1 MKRQIYYYLVL
12 VLIILFV
19 HSSCKE
25 SIEEIFLSPES
36 STVLFENS
44 EKQNKLISFE
54 TNASIVSATV
64 PASDAEWCTVDIEEK
79 TLRISVAQNPSL
91 ESRSTVVH
99 LSADDKIDATIEVTQ
114 PGRVKSSTKR
124 FNSFVIPAS
133 INNLKNDIVGVV
145 DNYMFTITLK
155 TTDWIPNVKT
165 LAANFDAVGT
175 VYVDEKIQESG
186 QTPNSFLNE
195 LTYTVVAEDGT
206 SVNYKVIGKGPMFT
220 GLPVI
225 SVDIEGGL
233 EVIEKTVKLPSTL
246 NLVNTG
252 NEDWEK
258 SNASIS
264 IRGRGNSTWSM
275 PKKPYRIDFPSKTS
289 MFGLPAAKKWV
300 LLANYQDPTLL
311 MNDIAFE
318 LGKRFG
324 LQYNHSSIHVEL
336 FINGTYRGNYQLT
349 EQNEIGEGRV
359 NVDKNNGFLVELD
372 QYYDEDYKFRSNY
385 LNLPVMVIGP
395 DLESEVGMTYIKE
408 AFQAFENSLFESGF
422 PNESFMQYC
431 DIKSLIDYMLINEI
445 VRNQELFH
453 PKSTF
458 CYKDVGSPIK
468 WGPLWDFDW
477 AFGYNESNK
486 YFVKKDL
493 LFYRGSSNTMT
504 GSKFFNRFMEV
515 PEFKKQYVA
524 RWKQM
529 KPQVADIVNY
539 IDDMS
544 AKLTKSQQ
552 ENFKIATAKPVT
564 MNASYQELIEQM
576 KTWLTERIAFLD
588 QQFASF

>member
-1 MKRQIYYYLVL
+1 MKRQFYCYLVL
-12 VLIILFV
+12 TLITLFV
-19 HSSCKE
+19 HSCKE
-25 SIEEIFLSPES
+25 SIEEIFLLPES
-36 STVLFENS
+36 NTVLFESS
-44 EKQNKLISFE
+44 EKQYKLISFE
-54 TNASIVSATV
+54 TNSSIVSATV
-64 PASDAEWCTVDIEEK
+64 PATDAVWCTVDIEDK
-79 TLRISVAQNPSL
+79 ILRVSVAQNPSL
-91 ESRSTVVH
+91 ESRSTVIR
-99 LSADDKIDATIEVTQ
+99 LSADDKIDVTIDVTQ

-124 FNSFVIPAS
+124 FNSFVIPATN
-133 INNLKNDIVGVV
+133 NNLKNDIVGVV
-145 DNYMFTITLK
+145 DNYMFTITLR
-155 TTDWIPNVKT
+155 TADWIPNVKS

-186 QTPNSFLNE
+186 QTYNSFLNE

-206 SVNYKVIGKGPMFT
+206 SINYKVIGKGPMFT

-252 NEDWEK
+252 NENWEK
-258 SNASIS
+258 SQVSMS

-275 PKKPYRIDFPSKTS
+275 PKKPYRIDFPNKTS
-289 MFGLPAAKKWV
+289 IFGLPAAKKWV

-311 MNDIAFE
+311 MSDIAFE

-324 LQYNHSSIHVEL
+324 LQYNHSSIYVEL

-359 NVDKNNGFLVELD
+359 NIDKNEGFLVELD

-385 LNLPVMVIGP
+385 LNLPVMVVGP
-395 DLESEVGMTYIKE
+395 DLGSEAEMAYIRE
-408 AFQAFENSLFESGF
+408 AFQTFENSLFEPGF

-453 PKSTF
+453 PKSTY
-458 CYKDVGSPIK
+458 CYKDINGKIM

-493 LFYRGSSNTMT
+493 LFYRGNSNTMT
-504 GSKFFNRFMEV
+504 GSRFFNRFMEV
-515 PEFKKQYVA
+515 PEFRKQYVA
-524 RWKQM
+524 RWKEM
-529 KPQVADIVNY
+529 KPQVADMVNY
-539 IDDMS
+539 IDDMG
-544 AKLTKSQQ
+544 AKLNKSQQ
-552 ENFKIATAKPVT
+552 ENFRIESATPITK
-564 MNASYQELIEQM
+564 NASYQELIEQM
-576 KTWLTERIAFLD
+576 KTWLTERIVFLD
-588 QQFASF
+588 QQFTNF

>member
-1 MKRQIYYYLVL
+1 MKRQTYYYLVL
-12 VLIILFV
+12 VLITLFV
-19 HSSCKE
+19 HSCKE
-25 SIEEIFLSPES
+25 SIEEIFLLPES

-64 PASDAEWCTVDIEEK
+64 PASDAEWCSVEIEEK

-91 ESRSTVVH
+91 ESRSTVVR

-133 INNLKNDIVGVV
+133 INNIKNDIVGVV
-145 DNYMFTITLK
+145 DNYMFTITLR
-155 TTDWIPNVKT
+155 TTDWIPNVKSLT
-165 LAANFDAVGT
+165 ANFDAVGT
-175 VYVDEKIQESG
+175 VYVADKIQESG

-252 NEDWEK
+252 NENWEK

-318 LGKRFG
+318 LGNRFG

-408 AFQAFENSLFESGF
+408 AFQAFENSLFESSF
-422 PNESFMQYC
+422 P
-431 DIKSLIDYMLINEI
+431 
-445 VRNQELFH
+445 
-453 PKSTF
+453 
-458 CYKDVGSPIK
+458 
-468 WGPLWDFDW
+468 
-477 AFGYNESNK
+477 
-486 YFVKKDL
+486 
-493 LFYRGSSNTMT
+493 
-504 GSKFFNRFMEV
+504 
-515 PEFKKQYVA
+515 
-524 RWKQM
+524 M
-529 KPQVADIVNY
+529 KALHN
-539 IDDMS
+539 
-544 AKLTKSQQ
+544 
-552 ENFKIATAKPVT
+552 IAIL
-564 MNASYQELIEQM
+564 NH
-576 KTWLTERIAFLD
+576 
-588 QQFASF
+588 